1 MSYPSPPAL
10 RIRYAAMPSS
20 AETSCTTTPFRPTFV
35 AFVSIS
41 SLALHIRLHPLSCR
55 SPRLPRAVLLDWIR
69 RCQVSGY
76 ESHRPPSLI
85 FILSSPSRPVSLLG
99 LRGGRI
105 PPSPRRLPYSR
116 HARDARTIHNPTTY
130 DIQRHTIYSWV
141 PPSAPA
147 RSRRRGVPST
157 SRPPHSF
164 FRRHVDADDVAR
176 RHQIYISRGY
186 AREDAK
192 GRGGGL
198 LSRSGIGA
206 RGYVSR
212 LLPIVRTNRICCL
225 PLFPRRACP
234 VGSSLRRFR
243 LVQ

>member
-55 SPRLPRAVLLDWIR
+55 CRDTNPID
-69 RCQVSGY
+69 
-76 ESHRPPSLI
+76 PPSLI

-206 RGYVSR
+206 RG
-212 LLPIVRTNRICCL
+212 
-225 PLFPRRACP
+225 
-234 VGSSLRRFR
+234 LRRFR